1 MRAFA
6 IVDMTQRASRRKPC
20 ATLFYDE
27 EAREYRIEIAPA
39 ASEDDVPMLLAA
51 FIHRKQRTLDSKWS
65 RKWVEERV
73 VPPSRQNLGQIL
85 KANGLDDYDD
95 FQMLMIGKGRCCQDD
110 FGLVE
115 IDPALSADG
124 KADASKQ
131 DALDKPAKAR
141 RSQAQS
147 DLTSTP
153 ETQGRP
159 AIVQHSPGKASQD
172 ADTPTLAA
180 QIGSQLAR
188 TRKEAGLSQLELAQR
203 CGLQQAAISRLE
215 RGLGNPTLST
225 IEEVAAQLGVQAKF
239 SLA

>member
-6 IVDMTQRASRRKPC
+6 IVDMSQRASKRKPC

-27 EAREYRIEIAPA
+27 KTRDYRIEIAPT

-115 IDPALSADG
+115 IDAAELTDEQAGATKKEAQGESAKG
-124 KADASKQ
+124 RQSPVQSGSTSLPDA
-131 DALDKPAKAR
+131 
-141 RSQAQS
+141 
-147 DLTSTP
+147 
-153 ETQGRP
+153 QGRP
-159 AIVQHSPGKASQD
+159 AIVQHSPGKARQ
-172 ADTPTLAA
+172 AAGTPTLAA
-180 QIGSQLAR
+180 QIGAQLAR
-188 TRKEAGLSQLELAQR
+188 ARKEAGLSQLELAQR